1 MKRRD
6 APARLR
12 RFARDS
18 RGATAV
24 EFALVAGPF
33 FLMMF
38 ALFEYALIYLVTVS
52 LEGATTE
59 VARKIRTGEAQTAQM
74 TAAQFKTQVCTNM
87 GWLQSECSSK
97 LYVDA
102 RTFGT
107 FAGDTSPQPVSG
119 GRFDPTQLQFSVG
132 GPGSIV
138 LVTTFYQWTLL
149 TPALQTAFSNMTG
162 GIDVISARTAF
173 RNEPYKSTGS

>member
-1 MKRRD
+1 M
-6 APARLR
+6 RLR
-12 RFARDS
+12 RFARDD

-24 EFALVAGPF
+24 EFALVATPF

-59 VARKIRTGEAQTAQM
+59 VARRIRTGEFQKQQY
-74 TAAQFKTQVCTNM
+74 TAADFKSQVCANM
-87 GWLQSECSSK
+87 GWLESQCPSS

-107 FAGDTSPQPVSG
+107 FSGDASPQPTSG
-119 GRFDPTQLQFSVG
+119 GKFDQTQLKFDVG
-132 GPGSIV
+132 GPGTIV
-138 LVTTFYQWTLL
+138 LVTTFYQWKLL
-149 TPALQTAFSNMTG
+149 TPALQAGFSNMTG
-162 GIDVISARTAF
+162 GIDVISARAAF
-173 RNEPYKSTGS
+173 RNEPYTSTGP